1 MSIDKYDPIRVLGE
15 GSFGKVYL
23 MRDKVRR
30 TFVCVKVIKIKNIP
44 KKEREATKMEVDLLR
59 RLHHPNIVR
68 YIDSFLSKN
77 NESLCIC
84 MEYCDGVSSILSIY
98 VTDIGRRKIMTT
110 FLSNCWYCFSI
121 IDYWIPY
128 YKNRAILLLKLKRHE
143 EICFRRA
150 RFSTGLSNW
159 HSGFIICTQIRFS
172 IEI

>member
-1 MSIDKYDPIRVLGE
+1 MIYQDKMSIDKYDPIRVLGE

-30 TFVCVKVIKIKNIP
+30 SFVCVKVIKIKNIP

-84 MEYCDGVSSILSIY
+84 MEYCDGVSDSAQFESI
-98 VTDIGRRKIMTT
+98 
-110 FLSNCWYCFSI
+110 
-121 IDYWIPY
+121 
-128 YKNRAILLLKLKRHE
+128 
-143 EICFRRA
+143 
-150 RFSTGLSNW
+150 
-159 HSGFIICTQIRFS
+159 Q
-172 IEI
+172 